1 MGELYI
7 RYEFWLAAVQLALA
21 MFGMGATLTFEDF
34 KDVLRE
40 PKAVLL
46 GTAIQ
51 LMLVP
56 LAAYVFIHALGVIG
70 GVAVG
75 IALIAAIPGGTT
87 SNIFTFMSR
96 GNSPLSISITGITT
110 VACLITT
117 PLILSAL
124 IADYLPASFAMPV
137 AQVFRDIALILL
149 LPLSL
154 GMLYLQ
160 RYPLSAQAVSKWSI
174 RISLLTIVLILVGSS
189 SAGRLNSDAFG
200 TDNALLVIAFT
211 VVLVVLG
218 RLAPSLLKLS
228 RPDCVAIEME
238 AVVRNINLGVLI
250 KASMF
255 PIVVG
260 GDNQMGDMV
269 LFTILLYGGLQ
280 MAAAALLI
288 VYNRRVIPA
297 ASPPSTE

>member
-40 PKAVLL
+40 PKAVILGVSLQLL
-46 GTAIQ
+46 
-51 LMLVP
+51 LVP
-56 LAAYVFIHALGVIG
+56 LAAYAFIHGAGIVG

-75 IALIAAIPGGTT
+75 IALVAAIPGGTT
-87 SNIFTFMSR
+87 SNIFTYMSR

-110 VACLITT
+110 VACLVTT

-124 IADYLPASFAMPV
+124 IAEYLPASFAMPV
-137 AQVFRDIALILL
+137 AQVFRDIALVLL

-154 GMLYLQ
+154 GMAFLRRNPDQ
-160 RYPLSAQAVSKWSI
+160 APAVSKWAI
-174 RISLLTIVLILVGSS
+174 RISLFTILLIIVGSS
-189 SAGRLNSDAFG
+189 SAGRLDGEAFG
-200 TDNALLVIAFT
+200 AQNAWLVLAFT
-211 VVLVVLG
+211 CVLVVLG
-218 RLAPSLLKLS
+218 RMVPWALRLPKA
-228 RPDCVAIEME
+228 DCAAIEME
-238 AVVRNINLGVLI
+238 AVVRNTNLGVLI

-269 LFTILLYGGLQ
+269 LFTVLLYGGLQ
-280 MAAAALLI
+280 MLLAALLI
-288 VYNRRVIPA
+288 FYNRRVIPSA
-297 ASPPSTE
+297 VEAPPR

>member
-1 MGELYI
+1 MGEFYI

-21 MFGMGATLTFEDF
+21 MFGMGATLTFDDF

-46 GTAIQ
+46 GTGLQ
-51 LMLVP
+51 LLLVP
-56 LAAYVFIHALGVIG
+56 LAAYAFIHGSGVIG

-75 IALIAAIPGGTT
+75 IALVAAIPGGTT
-87 SNIFTFMSR
+87 SNIFTHMSR

-110 VACLITT
+110 LACLVTT

-124 IADYLPASFAMPV
+124 IAEYLPSTFTMPV

-154 GMLYLQ
+154 GMLYLK
-160 RYPLSAQAVSKWSI
+160 RNPDKAPTVSKWSI
-174 RISLLTIVLILVGSS
+174 RASLFTIVLIIVGSS
-189 SAGRLNSDAFG
+189 SAGRLDTEAFG
-200 TDNALLVIAFT
+200 ATNAWLVFGFTIVLL
-211 VVLVVLG
+211 VLG
-218 RLAPSLLKLS
+218 RFVPWVLRLPT
-228 RPDCVAIEME
+228 RDCVAIEME
-238 AVVRNINLGVLI
+238 AVVRNTNLGVLI

-269 LFTILLYGGLQ
+269 LFTVLLYGGLQ
-280 MAAAALLI
+280 MLFAALLI
-288 VYNRRVIPA
+288 FYNRRIIPA
-297 ASPPSTE
+297 PAGS